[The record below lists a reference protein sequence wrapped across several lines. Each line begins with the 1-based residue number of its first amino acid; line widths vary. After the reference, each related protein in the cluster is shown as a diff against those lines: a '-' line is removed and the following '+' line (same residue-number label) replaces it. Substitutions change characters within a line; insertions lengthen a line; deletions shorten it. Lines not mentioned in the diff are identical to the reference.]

1 MDGIKYAAKPVRN
14 AGVST
19 MIENLAERRQNTTK
33 IVRELLEER
42 RQVWALYCDIGGI
55 QPFTAR
61 QPLEGKLQE
70 FRQLLID
77 YISLGHFGLYQR
89 ITDGTERRRKVL
101 EVAEQIYPRI
111 AAATDVAVA
120 FNDKY
125 EMLASVASWR
135 SSRTTSPGSARPWPC
150 VGSWK
155 ISCFPPWFPPM
166 SHGVGG
172 VAVRAG
178 DR

>member
-1 MDGIKYAAKPVRN
+1 
-14 AGVST
+14 

-125 EMLASVASWR
+125 EMLASVASLAEL
-135 SSRTTSPGSARPWPC
+135 SDDLSRLGEAL
-150 VGSWK
+150 
-155 ISCFPPWFPPM
+155 
-166 SHGVGG
+166 
-172 VAVRAG
+172 AVRGELEDQLLSAMVS
-178 DR
+178 RP